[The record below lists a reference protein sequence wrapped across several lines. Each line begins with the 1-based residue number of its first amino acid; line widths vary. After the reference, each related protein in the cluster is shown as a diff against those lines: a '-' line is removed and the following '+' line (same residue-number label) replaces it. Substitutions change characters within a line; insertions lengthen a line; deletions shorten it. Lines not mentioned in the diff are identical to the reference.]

1 MIQATGEIITK
12 SYIFNL
18 QIIDSVE
25 LLLSTIFLI
34 RQLSLLATTLLL
46 KNKQLKYNKSGQ
58 A

>member
-12 SYIFNL
+12 SYTFKL

-34 RQLSLLATTLLL
+34 RQLSLSATTLLL
-46 KNKQLKYNKSGQ
+46 KNKQLKYNENGH